1 MNIKHSKYKNT
12 GILFELL
19 VRQITADTL
28 DGKDSPASKILK
40 EYFVKTE
47 LGREYKL
54 YETLFKKTS
63 ITETKA
69 DITVTTLLESSK
81 SLNRSALK
89 RQKYNLISEIKKHYD
104 VTKFFSHKLPHYKVQ
119 AAFYTLIESFSQEA
133 PKNAQQVID
142 NKITILEH
150 LSAAPVSEEKVKED
164 VIKEFQGYDKDLRTL
179 TYRVLLNKFNDKY
192 ENLLGGQKEIL
203 KELINSIDNTP
214 RLKEFH
220 NTKVTEIKLELTELN
235 KNVADEVTRIKI
247 EEVIKVLPELGKTSK
262 VKDEDLTNLLQY
274 YDLIEELKNA
284 NVPVQ
289 A

>member
-1 MNIKHSKYKNT
+1 MKIKHSKYKNT

-69 DITVTTLLESSK
+69 DITITTLLETSK
-81 SLNRSALK
+81 SLNRSALR

-119 AAFYTLIESFSQEA
+119 AAFYTLIESFSQET
-133 PKNAQQVID
+133 PQNAQQVID

-164 VIKEFQGYDKDLRTL
+164 VIKEFQEYDKDLRTL
-179 TYRVLLNKFNDKY
+179 TYRVLLNKFNNKY
-192 ENLLGGQKEIL
+192 ENLLEGQKEIL
-203 KELINSIDNTP
+203 KELITSIDNTP
-214 RLKEFH
+214 RLREFH
-220 NTKVTEIKLELTELN
+220 NLKVNEIKESLNELSTTITDKVTKIK
-235 KNVADEVTRIKI
+235 V
-247 EEVIKVLPELGKTSK
+247 EEVIKILPTLDKTSK
-262 VKDEDLTNLLQY
+262 VKDDDLTNLLQY
-274 YDLIEELKNA
+274 YDLINELKN
-284 NVPVQ
+284 V
-289 A
+289 